1 MEIAALGLRVDG
13 VDNIGKASQNLDDL
27 KKSAQGAEGSLDSL
41 SSDATRATKSIK
53 EVGDQSDRSSSKIS
67 ALGGVAKAAGGV
79 IVAAFSVSKIAQYA
93 DAWSDM
99 QSRVGAATGSMDTAG
114 ESMKRLLQI
123 ANASYSPLAQTSEI
137 YSRNVSTF
145 RDLGRSASDAADF
158 TESLNN
164 MLVLTATRG
173 ERAASVQNALSKA
186 MAVGKLQADGLE
198 TVLANGGEVAQAL
211 ATKLGTTVSGL
222 RDMASQGKITGD
234 VIASSIVGSLDDVR
248 ARAEEMPATLGDAF
262 VRVGNNVT
270 AFVGQMDQ
278 AAGTT
283 SALAAKIV
291 DLADAALEVGTKAIK
306 VLSDNIDTIANTI
319 ILATKLT
326 AAYVVAVYTIPAAK
340 LAASTATTAYTA
352 VLKLFTAQV
361 VTATGAL
368 GLLQR
373 SLMVVAAF
381 IAGWQIGTY
390 LRNEFEIF
398 EKAGI
403 KLASG
408 IHQMAIQLGG
418 YFERMGESISFALT
432 NPLDA
437 FRNKLADLLQ
447 LLTGLGQGALRA
459 LGLDGFADAISSGIE
474 GIRSKTGKEHKAML
488 EQMKADTQREA
499 DAVSDIYADM
509 FANVGKS
516 AGANLEAVGKGL
528 DDVLDRL
535 GGFGGSLAATTTI
548 TKEQAKALAG
558 LLAQAEIT
566 TKSANAMADAYL
578 AGADSVRALTLE
590 QKVEEQLL
598 KTGASSRSAVVK
610 ALKDQQD
617 ALDRLDIT
625 KQVSSMLLLNKDL
638 QAQIGILQ
646 ANTKSTVAGR
656 EAQRAYNIEKQLTAA
671 LAGKNADALSKETKE
686 LRNQLKA
693 QEDLRE
699 ELEALGKIDRLI
711 DSTATAQERLNRQ
724 LAELSELRTWAET
737 PEQIRAIDRAMREA
751 QREASQWAQWTE
763 SSLERVDSAFA
774 DAWRNIGDGFKGF
787 RDNLTN
793 AFKQML
799 AELAHMAI
807 TRPIIMQ
814 IGAAIGI
821 GGGAGQI
828 ASMTGGG
835 GIGGIANLASSAY
848 SALTGW
854 GPAAYSGFQSGGISG
869 ALNGVG
875 GYYGSMFSGG
885 LGGFQAGVQGAYLA
899 PGLAGPTTAGAGG
912 MMGAGSMVGNV
923 AASAPWLAGLGGAFM
938 GYQNSGFKGAA
949 SGAAGG
955 YLGAKGGAAL
965 GGAAGTAVLPGVG
978 TAVGSAIGAIVGG
991 ILGAIGGSKL
1001 FGGKWQ
1007 TKAAGLALDVN
1018 DGDLRGWDY
1027 EYKKKKGGLFSSN
1040 KKKTSYSEMDAER
1053 LGLFTDAF
1061 DATKDSVSDL
1071 YKKLGFDV
1079 SDSVLSGLNI
1089 GLQQINTMGLSE
1101 EKAQEAVAKWFA
1113 DAAETITSHID
1124 KTVGSDLG
1132 LDFAGL
1138 QEFVGNLVG
1147 VNEVLRYLD
1156 VGMFDA
1162 SVAGG
1167 KLAETLSGLAGGL
1180 DALSANAATYYD
1192 NFFSAEEKTEDAI
1205 DAITRTF
1212 KDAEVTLTD
1221 SRESYRKMVES
1232 IDLTSEAGQVMFTKM
1247 MALAGTAA
1255 QYFSIIE
1262 AQAAAAAQAAAQAAA
1277 NAVNA
1282 SMAQAGSAYSTLERS
1297 IAAERKRITA
1307 EFNAAAQAQQ
1317 AASQASSQAAASIA
1331 RAQSSSLSAS
1341 MDISKRL
1348 IDIFKQIDNAVKSAL
1363 DRLMGADAAVVAMRR
1378 EQSLSIVRRALAS
1391 GSLADTDGL
1400 ADAIAASSIIDSAS
1414 YKTAVELQRE
1424 QGRTANL
1431 ISDLGELNGKQLS
1444 AEEKIY
1450 ARLSAQLEHTR
1461 SISSS
1466 VSSGFSGIS
1475 SSMQA
1480 KYDADMAALDEE
1492 LEAAKLQMDALGG
1505 VDNSIMSVREAVDVM
1520 NASVVAAIHQQ
1531 NKFMSG
1537 DTSKTDLGSS
1547 AATSSNAGLEA
1558 TIKRMYQGTLGYE
1571 ADAQG
1576 VKHWTDR
1583 IKSGES
1589 LSVLQNALTSAAA
1602 SAAAPKI
1609 PAFASGGF
1617 HSGGLRIV
1625 GENGPELE
1633 ATGSSRIFNAS
1644 QTESILNGSRSG
1656 DSTSAAIT
1664 RLENTIAQQA
1674 DALRS
1679 IAKHTRQSAQNTEI
1693 LDRWDF
1699 DGLPQERTA

>member
-27 KKSAQGAEGSLDSL
+27 KKSAHGAEGSLDSL
-41 SSDATRATKSIK
+41 SGDATKATKSIK

-79 IVAAFSVSKIAQYA
+79 IVAAFSVAKVAQYA

-123 ANASYSPLAQTSEI
+123 ANASYSPLSQTSEI

-291 DLADAALEVGTKAIK
+291 ELADAALEVGTKAIK

-326 AAYVVAVYTIPAAK
+326 AAYVVAVYAIPAAK
-340 LAASTATTAYTA
+340 MAASAATTAYTA
-352 VLKLFTAQV
+352 VLRLFSAQV
-361 VTATGAL
+361 ALTTKTLLSMRTAL
-368 GLLQR
+368 N
-373 SLMVVAAF
+373 VVFAAF
-381 IAGWQIGTY
+381 AGWEIGTY
-390 LRNEFEIF
+390 LRNEFEVV

-403 KLASG
+403 ALMGGLHTVAVTIAG
-408 IHQMAIQLGG
+408 EFAI
-418 YFERMGESISFALT
+418 MGERVKFALT
-432 NPLDA
+432 NPFDFA
-437 FRNKLADLLQ
+437 RGVIADFFGWIA
-447 LLTGLGQGALRA
+447 GLGASALK
-459 LGLDGFADAISSGIE
+459 LIGFEDLAAGIDTE
-474 GIRSKTGKEHKAML
+474 FKGIRGAVGSEHAAML
-488 EQMKADTQREA
+488 KEMRATTQAEVA
-499 DAVSDIYADM
+499 GINDIYAEM
-509 FANVGKS
+509 FAD
-516 AGANLEAVGKGL
+516 VGKG
-528 DDVLDRL
+528 
-535 GGFGGSLAATTTI
+535 GKEAAGTVDEI
-548 TKEQAKALAG
+548 KEK
-558 LLAQAEIT
+558 
-566 TKSANAMADAYL
+566 
-578 AGADSVRALTLE
+578 
-590 QKVEEQLL
+590 
-598 KTGASSRSAVVK
+598 
-610 ALKDQQD
+610 
-617 ALDRLDIT
+617 
-625 KQVSSMLLLNKDL
+625 
-638 QAQIGILQ
+638 
-646 ANTKSTVAGR
+646 
-656 EAQRAYNIEKQLTAA
+656 
-671 LAGKNADALSKETKE
+671 TKE
-686 LRNQLKA
+686 LGGEIKKVDVGKLNKAFGDLMARLFPAQAAQAKYNAELAILTKHLRGNQLAKA
-693 QEDLRE
+693 VGELTKQFTGGDADGAAKAIEEYNKNLKTLVDRLNPAAVAARTFRE
-699 ELEALGKIDRLI
+699 EQDLLLDAIARTGDPTGELARSL
-711 DSTATAQERLNRQ
+711 ATLDQQ
-724 LAELSELRTWAET
+724 YAET
-737 PEQIRAIDRAMREA
+737 SRTTSE
-751 QREASQWAQWTE
+751 WTKWTE
-763 SSLERVDSAFA
+763 SALDRVDSAFA
-774 DAWRNIGDGFKGF
+774 DAWRNIGEGFKGF

-807 TRPIIMQ
+807 TKPIVMQ
-814 IGAAIGI
+814 IGAALGI
-821 GGGAGQI
+821 GGGGAG
-828 ASMTGGG
+828 T
-835 GIGGIANLASSAY
+835 GIGGMLSSAIGGSGGISLGQLASYGQSAY

-854 GPAAYSGFQSGGISG
+854 GPAALAGYQSGGIWGG
-869 ALNGVG
+869 AQAVGSYYGNMIGNAASTVG
-875 GYYGSMFSGG
+875 GWLGMGGASTGAGAAGTGFG
-885 LGGFQAGVQGAYLA
+885 LGGSLVSGEIGSAAY
-899 PGLAGPTTAGAGG
+899 AGG
-912 MMGAGSMVGNV
+912 QA
-923 AASAPWLAGLGGAFM
+923 
-938 GYQNSGFKGAA
+938 GAA
-949 SGAAGG
+949 SGAQG
-955 YLGAKGGAAL
+955 AL
-965 GGAAGTAVLPGVG
+965 GSLGPAAGAVVAAYIGYQGYQSYRAGARPDASPTRDNAAAWMSGYQFISELHGAINKL
-978 TAVGSAIGAIVGG
+978 TKAVGLDGTFVGG
-991 ILGAIGGSKL
+991 IVNAFGTFFSSVGSKL
-1001 FGGKWQ
+1001 FGGSWQ
-1007 TKAAGLALDVN
+1007 TKDGGLSLGVQGGDFAGQQ
-1018 DGDLRGWDY
+1018 Y
-1027 EYKKKKGGLFSSN
+1027 EFQKKKGGLFRSN
-1040 KKKTSYSEMDAER
+1040 KKRTRYSALDAD
-1053 LGLFTDAF
+1053 TAAF
-1061 DATKDSVSDL
+1061 LEGAYDATEDSVAAL
-1071 YKKLGFDV
+1071 YEQLGYTIDEAT
-1079 SDSVLSGLNI
+1079 LSGLSI
-1089 GLQQINTMGLSE
+1089 GATQISTMGKTGEQIE
-1101 EKAQEAVAKWFA
+1101 EAIGEWLGTVAESMNTEMQKVFA
-1113 DAAETITSHID
+1113 T
-1124 KTVGSDLG
+1124 G
-1132 LDFAGL
+1132 LDYDLAGM
-1138 QEFVGNLVG
+1138 QEFVGNLLG

-1221 SRESYRKMVES
+1221 SREAYRKAVEA
-1232 IDLTSEAGQVMFTKM
+1232 IDMTSEAGQIMFTKM

-1255 QYFSIIE
+1255 QYFDIIE
-1262 AQAAAAAQAAAQAAA
+1262 QQAALAAQAAAQAAQA
-1277 NAVNA
+1277 AQQAAVNSVNA
-1282 SMAQAGSAYSTLERS
+1282 SMAQANSAYSTLERS

-1317 AASQASSQAAASIA
+1317 AASQASSQAAARISQ
-1331 RAQSSSLSAS
+1331 AQSASLTAS

-1348 IDIFKQIDNAVKSAL
+1348 IDIFRQIDSAVKSAL
-1363 DRLMGADAAVVAMRR
+1363 DRLMSTDTAVVSMRR
-1378 EQSLSIVRRALAS
+1378 EQSLSVVRSALAS
-1391 GSLADTDGL
+1391 GSLADIDGL
-1400 ADAIAASSIIDSAS
+1400 TDAITTSSIIDSAS

-1450 ARLSAQLEHTR
+1450 DRLSAQLDYTR

-1466 VSSGFSGIS
+1466 VSSGFSGVS
-1475 SSMQA
+1475 SSLQA

-1492 LEAAKLQMDALGG
+1492 LEAAKLQMDALNS
-1505 VDNSIMSVREAVDVM
+1505 VDNSIMNVQAAVDQM
-1520 NASVVAAIHQQ
+1520 SAAVVAAMHQQ

-1547 AATSSNAGLEA
+1547 AATSSDAGLEA
-1558 TIKRMYQGTLGYE
+1558 TIKRMYQSTLGYE
-1571 ADAQG
+1571 ADKQG

-1589 LSVLQNALTSAAA
+1589 LSVLQNALTRAAA
-1602 SAAAPKI
+1602 AAAAPKI

-1633 ATGSSRIFNAS
+1633 ATGSARIFNAA
-1644 QTESILNGSRSG
+1644 QTEQILSGGRSN
-1656 DSTSAAIT
+1656 DSTSSAIT
-1664 RLENTIAQQA
+1664 RLEGTIAQQA
-1674 DALRS
+1674 EALRA
-1679 IAKHTRQSAQNTEI
+1679 IAKHTRKTSQQTEM
-1693 LDRWDF
+1693 LERWDF
-1699 DGLPQERTA
+1699 DGLPQERNA

>member
-41 SSDATRATKSIK
+41 SSDATKATKSIK
-53 EVGDQSDRSSSKIS
+53 AVGDQSDRSSSKIS

-79 IVAAFSVSKIAQYA
+79 IVAAFSVAKVAQYA

-114 ESMKRLLQI
+114 DSMKRLLQI
-123 ANASYSPLAQTSEI
+123 ANASYSSLAQTSEI

-186 MAVGKLQADGLE
+186 LAVGKLQADGLE

-211 ATKLGTTVSGL
+211 ATNLGTTVSGL

-291 DLADAALEVGTKAIK
+291 ELADGALEVGTKAIK
-306 VLSDNIDTIANTI
+306 VLSENIDTIANTI

-340 LAASTATTAYTA
+340 MAASAATAAYTA
-352 VLKLFTAQV
+352 VLRLFSAQV
-361 VTATGAL
+361 HMTTASLLTMRTAL
-368 GLLQR
+368 
-373 SLMVVAAF
+373 SVIFAAF
-381 IAGWQIGTY
+381 AGWEIGAY
-390 LRNEFEIF
+390 LRNEFEVV

-403 KLASG
+403 ALMSGLHTIAVTIASEF
-408 IHQMAIQLGG
+408 AI
-418 YFERMGESISFALT
+418 MGERVKFALT
-432 NPLDA
+432 NPFDFA
-437 FRNKLADLLQ
+437 RGVIADFFGWIA
-447 LLTGLGQGALRA
+447 GLGASALKLIGFEDLAAGIDTEFKGIRGAVGSEHAAMLKEMRSTTQA
-459 LGLDGFADAISSGIE
+459 EVAGIKDVYAEMFAD
-474 GIRSKTGKEHKAML
+474 
-488 EQMKADTQREA
+488 
-499 DAVSDIYADM
+499 
-509 FANVGKS
+509 
-516 AGANLEAVGKGL
+516 VGKGGKEAAGAVDEIKEKTKEL
-528 DDVLDRL
+528 GGEIKKGAAGSSADVGKLNKAFGDLMARLFPAQAAQAKYNAELAILTKHLRGNQLAKAVGELTKQLTGGDADGAAKAIEEYNKNLKTLVDRL
-535 GGFGGSLAATTTI
+535 NPAAVAARTF
-548 TKEQAKALAG
+548 
-558 LLAQAEIT
+558 
-566 TKSANAMADAYL
+566 
-578 AGADSVRALTLE
+578 R
-590 QKVEEQLL
+590 EEQLL
-598 KTGASSRSAVVK
+598 LIDAIKRTGDPTGELARSLAT
-610 ALKDQQD
+610 LDQQYAETSRTTSEWTKWTES
-617 ALDRLDIT
+617 ALDR
-625 KQVSSMLLLNKDL
+625 
-638 QAQIGILQ
+638 
-646 ANTKSTVAGR
+646 
-656 EAQRAYNIEKQLTAA
+656 
-671 LAGKNADALSKETKE
+671 
-686 LRNQLKA
+686 
-693 QEDLRE
+693 
-699 ELEALGKIDRLI
+699 
-711 DSTATAQERLNRQ
+711 
-724 LAELSELRTWAET
+724 
-737 PEQIRAIDRAMREA
+737 
-751 QREASQWAQWTE
+751 
-763 SSLERVDSAFA
+763 VDGAFA

-821 GGGAGQI
+821 GGGGAV
-828 ASMTGGG
+828 S
-835 GIGGIANLASSAY
+835 GIGGMLSSAAGGAGGISWGQLASYGQSAY

-854 GPAAYSGFQSGGISG
+854 GPAAMAGYQSGGISG
-869 ALNGVG
+869 ALSGVG
-875 GYYGSMFSGG
+875 GYYGGMFSGG

-912 MMGAGSMVGNV
+912 MMGAGSMVGT
-923 AASAPWLAGLGGAFM
+923 AAAYAPWLSGIGGAFM
-938 GYQNSGFKGAA
+938 GYQNSGLKGAA
-949 SGAAGG
+949 AGGLGGVGGAKLGATAGSYFGPVGAA
-955 YLGAKGGAAL
+955 
-965 GGAAGTAVLPGVG
+965 V
-978 TAVGSAIGAIVGG
+978 GAIIGG
-991 ILGAIGGSKL
+991 VLGAIGGSKL

-1018 DGDLRGWDY
+1018 EGNLRGWDY

-1040 KKKTSYSEMDAER
+1040 KSKTSYSEMDAER

-1089 GLQQINTMGLSE
+1089 GLQNINTMGLSE
-1101 EKAQEAVAKWFA
+1101 DKAQEAVAKWFA

-1124 KTVGSDLG
+1124 KSVGADLG

-1138 QEFVGNLVG
+1138 QEFVGNLLG

-1221 SRESYRKMVES
+1221 SREAYRAAVEA
-1232 IDLTSEAGQVMFTKM
+1232 IDMTSEAGQIMFTKM

-1255 QYFSIIE
+1255 QYFDIIE
-1262 AQAAAAAQAAAQAAA
+1262 QRVAQAAQAAAQAAA

-1282 SMAQAGSAYSTLERS
+1282 SMAQANSAYSTLERS

-1317 AASQASSQAAASIA
+1317 AASQASSQAAASMA
-1331 RAQSSSLSAS
+1331 NAQASSLSAS

-1348 IDIFKQIDNAVKSAL
+1348 IDIFRQIDNAVKSAL
-1363 DRLMGADAAVVAMRR
+1363 DRLMSTDTAVVAMRR
-1378 EQSLSIVRRALAS
+1378 EQSLSVVRSALAS
-1391 GSLADTDGL
+1391 GSLADIDGL

-1450 ARLSAQLEHTR
+1450 DRLSAQLEYTR

-1475 SSMQA
+1475 SSLQA

-1492 LEAAKLQMDALGG
+1492 LEAAKLQMDALSG
-1505 VDNSIMSVREAVDVM
+1505 VDNSIMNVQAAVDQM
-1520 NASVVAAIHQQ
+1520 SAAVVAAIHQQ
-1531 NKFMSG
+1531 NKFVLG

-1547 AATSSNAGLEA
+1547 AATSSNAGLET
-1558 TIKRMYQGTLGYE
+1558 TIKRMYESTLGYE

-1583 IKSGES
+1583 IKSGTS
-1589 LSVLQNALTSAAA
+1589 LLELQQALSAAA
-1602 SAAAPKI
+1602 AGAAAPKI

-1633 ATGSSRIFNAS
+1633 ATGSARIFNAA

-1656 DSTSAAIT
+1656 DSTSSAIT

-1674 DALRS
+1674 EALRA